1 MAIKHKYQ
9 EALLIVQASSIM
21 LMMNPVKNDAIEK
34 KYKPVNAP
42 VTEWTTTATASNKTP
57 TIVKPT
63 IKGLELEVIICNFH

>member
-42 VTEWTTTATASNKTP
+42 VTE
-57 TIVKPT
+57 
-63 IKGLELEVIICNFH
+63 